1 MTTLKDLR
9 KSERSVEKARASVV
23 KHEAALAAAREALLA
38 ESGRHRALTAQYG
51 AAAVSSEQGAP

>member
-38 ESGRHRALTAQYG
+38 EAGRHRALTAQYG
-51 AAAVSSEQGAP
+51 ATASAEQGAP